1 MRFLMMLFVLA
12 ISGCGY
18 ASGIDLTT
26 LNVDWLWKVLVGV
39 LGQFPELNGWLVLIL
54 PSMVAILRLV
64 RAILQKITE
73 GSNSG
78 ENQTDSKVLAF
89 VTGLLNF
96 LTKLVDL
103 VIGKRSV
110 P

>member
-1 MRFLMMLFVLA
+1 MRFLMVLFVMA

-18 ASGIDLTT
+18 ASSIDLTS

-39 LGQFPELNGWLVLIL
+39 LGQFPDLNGWLVLIL
-54 PSMVAILRLV
+54 PLMVAILRLV
-64 RAILQKITE
+64 RAVLQKITE

-78 ENQTDSKVLAF
+78 GETDSKILAF

-110 P
+110 R